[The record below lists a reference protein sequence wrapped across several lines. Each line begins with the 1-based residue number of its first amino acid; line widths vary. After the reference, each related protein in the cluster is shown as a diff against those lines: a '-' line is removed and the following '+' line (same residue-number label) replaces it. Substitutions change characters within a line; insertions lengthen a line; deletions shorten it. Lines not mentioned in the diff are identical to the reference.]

1 MRSPPPPQGGG
12 GSRRGVR
19 FTVLPQL
26 SRGLWW
32 MNRHDPWR
40 TALARRLRREATDA
54 ERRLWSQL
62 RRVPEAH
69 WRRQHPIVGFIVDF
83 YSASAALGVELDGG
97 QHFTPSGLELDRHR
111 DQELAAIGILTLRYD
126 DATVL
131 TRTREVTD
139 EIWRVWDERRVAR
152 TR

>member
-1 MRSPPPPQGGG
+1 MD
-12 GSRRGVR
+12 
-19 FTVLPQL
+19 
-26 SRGLWW
+26 
-32 MNRHDPWR
+32 RHDPWR

-62 RRVPEAH
+62 RRSPEAH
-69 WRRQHPIVGFIVDF
+69 WRKQHPILGFIVDF

-97 QHFTPSGLELDRHR
+97 QHFTPTGQELDRRR
-111 DQELAAIGILTLRYD
+111 DQELASIGIRILRYD

-131 TRTREVTD
+131 ERTREVSD
-139 EIWRVWDERRVAR
+139 EIWGVWSERAAGR